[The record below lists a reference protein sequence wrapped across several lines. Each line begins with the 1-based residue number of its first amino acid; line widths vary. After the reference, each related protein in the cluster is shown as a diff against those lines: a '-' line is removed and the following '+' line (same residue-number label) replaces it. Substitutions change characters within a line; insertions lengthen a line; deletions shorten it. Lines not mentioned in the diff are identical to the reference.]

1 MLDVSQERGLLHA
14 PPPATD
20 RRRAPWGPDRG
31 VAGRREPDAGR
42 AGDNAPA
49 GPISPLRIAMNTLDR
64 TPTDTEPDALEISLA
79 SATELCRLGMGT
91 MVDIRQ
97 TFEIELKGSI
107 PGTVHIPL
115 FEVKQLLGH
124 ALTEDEQDILDA
136 GKPSDIDVQGFF
148 TMINRLHHAHDNI
161 LLCVC
166 NSGRRSLYAAKLL
179 RSLGYGKAL
188 SVAGGFQAWKLLQ
201 AQRAAAPVQPS
212 THSGD

>member
-1 MLDVSQERGLLHA
+1 MNAADTPTPS
-14 PPPATD
+14 TD
-20 RRRAPWGPDRG
+20 RAH
-31 VAGRREPDAGR
+31 
-42 AGDNAPA
+42 
-49 GPISPLRIAMNTLDR
+49 
-64 TPTDTEPDALEISLA
+64 LEISLA
-79 SATELCRLGMGT
+79 SATELCRLGLGT

-97 TFEIELKGSI
+97 RFEIEMKGAI
-107 PGTVHIPL
+107 PDTVHIPL

-124 ALTEDEQDILDA
+124 ALSEDEQDILDA
-136 GKPSDIDVQGFF
+136 GTPSDIDVQGFF

-201 AQRAAAPVQPS
+201 AKSATAPVQPS
-212 THSGD
+212 TQSGD